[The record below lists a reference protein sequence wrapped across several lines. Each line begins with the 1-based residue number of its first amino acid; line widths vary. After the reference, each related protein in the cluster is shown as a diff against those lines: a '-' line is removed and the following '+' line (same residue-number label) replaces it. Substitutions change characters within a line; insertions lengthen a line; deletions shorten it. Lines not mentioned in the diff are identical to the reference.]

1 MPHVIVKLWPGKSE
15 PQNNRLAEEIAKNIE
30 EAKSQGWAES
40 ADNRH
45 SRQAKVP
52 QKTGPITAAGMTKE
66 VILRTGRRSD
76 QTPLRP
82 SLPGEVPGQ
91 RVSRPD
97 DWGAPALQQ
106 SGSCR
111 ASPTHDHR

>member
-45 SRQAKVP
+45 SRQAAVP
-52 QKTGPITAAGMTKE
+52 QKAGPNHRRWHDQGGHSSNRSTERSNAASTK
-66 VILRTGRRSD
+66 LTGRS
-76 QTPLRP
+76 T
-82 SLPGEVPGQ
+82 
-91 RVSRPD
+91 
-97 DWGAPALQQ
+97 
-106 SGSCR
+106 R
-111 ASPTHDHR
+111 AARISPR